1 MAVVTDNFNRG
12 NWGIALGANW
22 TVDNSG
28 QFETAW
34 EGSAMSIASTASQW
48 YTARYTATAP
58 AGANYYVEAPA
69 QSFGDPVK
77 IGVGVRLTSSGN
89 GYVFVCYGG
98 FPVEL
103 WRLDAWTGTQIGSGG
118 TSLAVNTYGTLK
130 LEASGTSLI
139 ASLNGTQ
146 IYNVTDATYSAAGH
160 WGIAAYDGDSG
171 YGSRLD
177 SFTGTD
183 VGGGSAS
190 SLFLPGFRT
199 PFSIIAR

>member
-1 MAVVTDNFNRG
+1 MATVTDDFNRG

-28 QFETAW
+28 AFQTAW
-34 EGSAMSIASTASQW
+34 EGSAMSIASTGSQW

-58 AGANYYVEAPA
+58 AGANYYVEAPS
-69 QSFGDPVK
+69 QTFGDPAK
-77 IGVGVRLTSSGN
+77 IGIGVRLTSSGN

-103 WRLDAWTGTQIGSGG
+103 WRLDAWSGTQIGSGG
-118 TSLAVNTYGTLK
+118 TSLDVNTYGTLK
-130 LEASGTSLI
+130 LDVNGSTLT

-146 IYNVTDATYSAAGH
+146 IYSVTDSTYSAAGH
-160 WGIAAYDGDSG
+160 WGIAAFDGDSG

-177 SFTGTD
+177 SFTGVDT
-183 VGGGSAS
+183 GAPAAT
-190 SLFLPGFRT
+190 SLYLPRFRT
-199 PFSIIAR
+199 PLAILAR